1 MAFLSKGDL
10 PPMRSARDSKPT
22 PRGRNGSVASVG
34 SSRNSAYRSL
44 WDTSG
49 QEDEEEPVVHEAIE
63 PECFAQLAGK
73 PSALQDNIYSLLA
86 ASVVHDTVRLK
97 TGTLGPTSRMLRCGS
112 SALLVVFCIGIQIFL
127 LQCLYL
133 QFVRRAVVDIR
144 KLYSNFEHH
153 MYTQTEVYES
163 DAVTVRGL
171 PGFLMESQIKTFSQ
185 SELERICDIPLA
197 NWRFLAAI
205 LLVWTLVCYR
215 NLRDG
220 FRMFR
225 RTVYAT
231 PTTDD
236 IDEVLEQDYE
246 AGSVLVKK
254 LTKQL
259 KFAISAVCVL
269 PRMIIACALCVMGCR
284 WLTATDNLQEILVNG
299 VALEFVISLESILYA
314 VVVSGRNKLMV
325 DNTLFHNVLDTS
337 MTTAEMWGSTLS
349 VPMAMLW
356 VFLYIFCLQ
365 GVLPDYRWD
374 IAQRRGAAHRR
385 SQAQGERCTLP
396 PCRATRRRT
405 SAAKSASS
413 RAPRSAMK
421 EFCTTSTPRRQP
433 LRCSR

>member
-1 MAFLSKGDL
+1 MAFLSKGEL
-10 PPMRSARDSKPT
+10 PPMRSARESKPT

-44 WDTSG
+44 WDTSTG

-246 AGSVLVKK
+246 AGTVLVKK

-374 IAQRRGAAHRR
+374 IAQ
-385 SQAQGERCTLP
+385 
-396 PCRATRRRT
+396 
-405 SAAKSASS
+405 
-413 RAPRSAMK
+413 
-421 EFCTTSTPRRQP
+421 FCTQTS
-433 LRCSR
+433 L